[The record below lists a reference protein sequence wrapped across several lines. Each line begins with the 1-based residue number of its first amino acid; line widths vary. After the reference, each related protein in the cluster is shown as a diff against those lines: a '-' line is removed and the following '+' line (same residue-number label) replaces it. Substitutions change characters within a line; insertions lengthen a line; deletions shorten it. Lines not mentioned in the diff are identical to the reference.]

1 MPFGLYFK
9 QQKETN
15 GVKQVGGI
23 SISFSF
29 EFLVHAFSAENFTF
43 GFEGSQQKKKKT
55 KEKHTHTHRQHD
67 VLVFLIVFTNF
78 FFIIKKIS
86 LVRG

>member
-1 MPFGLYFK
+1 MPFALYFK

-15 GVKQVGGI
+15 RVKQVGGI

-43 GFEGSQQKKKKT
+43 GFEDSQKKKKT
-55 KEKHTHTHRQHD
+55 HRQQD
-67 VLVFLIVFTNF
+67 VLVFLIVLQKK
-78 FFIIKKIS
+78 FIIKKIS